1 MIKSVIAWAIF
12 ALLGASVIA
21 IPGFA
26 PQAKA
31 VEKVALPKADRL
43 PVHRIGRSCSS
54 QIWPHLDASC
64 LREVGSWMP
73 VHEARL
79 ITQR

>member
-1 MIKSVIAWAIF
+1 MIKSAIAWTIF

-21 IPGFA
+21 IPGLA
-26 PQAKA
+26 PRAKA
-31 VEKVALPKADRL
+31 DEGVALAKADRL
-43 PVHRIGRSCSS
+43 PSHLNVQSCSS

-64 LREVGSWMP
+64 LRDVGSGMP
-73 VHEARL
+73 VREARL

>member
-1 MIKSVIAWAIF
+1 MIKSLMALTIF

-31 VEKVALPKADRL
+31 VEEVALAKADRL
-43 PVHRIGRSCSS
+43 PIHLIVRSCSS
-54 QIWPHLDASC
+54 QIWPNFDASC
-64 LREVGSWMP
+64 LRDVGSGMS